1 MIELQ
6 QKYAKMS
13 NSTFGDVDRSTP
25 LRLVKG
31 INNSY
36 IPLSTLKNPKS
47 KFLDIGA
54 GMGTFSTVLFQQLLE
69 FHDKDHILDNMIYL
83 VEIKEYKCEY
93 LKLLGFKNIYN
104 NNFLTHDF
112 KNMKFDVVLG
122 NPPYNKTKASAISRN
137 SKSLY
142 IPFVEKAM
150 KLSTKYVI
158 LVIPHTWMI
167 SKKQE
172 TKDLRENMINFGI
185 SSIEHTELGIF
196 GKDNNV
202 NPVIVKLEKGK
213 KGNFIYSRPYVE
225 GKEVLTSK
233 PHSIK
238 PDLNQGFFPQIFD
251 KLSETLASNI
261 RLNNNNLKPHKGS
274 VILPGRYRGD
284 AQGKEVYLNHK
295 QGITLID
302 EKLYKTSEH
311 VNNFRVAY
319 AYLTGM
325 GPLLKN
331 QLIRDVKVV
340 PPGVEISSQNKYI
353 SCKTKEE
360 ANNLYEYLTSKEV
373 NTMLKCIDRGSSL
386 ENWMINSLPPP
397 PNN

>member
-6 QKYAKMS
+6 QKYVKMS
-13 NSTFGDVDRSTP
+13 NKTFGSIDQSTP

-31 INNSY
+31 INDSY

-54 GMGTFSTVLFQQLLE
+54 GMGTFSTVLFHQLLE

-104 NNFLTHDF
+104 TNFLTHDF
-112 KNMKFDVVLG
+112 NNMKFDVVLG

-167 SKKQE
+167 TIKDE
-172 TKDLRENMINFGI
+172 AKDLRGNMINFGI
-185 SSIEHTELGIF
+185 SSIEHTEPGIF

-202 NPVIVKLEKGK
+202 NAVVVKLEKGK
-213 KGNFIYSRPYVE
+213 KDNFTYSRPYME

-251 KLSETLASNI
+251 KLSETLAPNM

-274 VILPGRYRGD
+274 VILPRGYKGD
-284 AQGKEVYLNHK
+284 PQGKDVYLNHT
-295 QGITLID
+295 QGIVLID
-302 EKLYKTSEH
+302 ETRYKTSKH

-319 AYLTGM
+319 AYLTSFK
-325 GPLLKN
+325 PLLKT

-340 PPGVEISSQNKYI
+340 PPGVEISFNNKYI
-353 SCKTKEE
+353 SCKTEEE

-386 ENWMINSLPPP
+386 ENWMIKSLPTPP
-397 PNN
+397 TK